1 MTRIKLKYVNAFRDR
16 HGRLRLY
23 FRRPGHKSVVL
34 KGLPGS
40 AEFMAGYET
49 ALSGTMATSPK
60 PIGAGRFNAGTVAAL
75 TIAYFNSVSFGNL
88 TEGAKRQRRGLL
100 ERFAAEHG
108 DKRVAMLERRHIE
121 QMVAAKLN
129 TPSGAVNFLVAVRS
143 LMKFAV
149 DTGVIQSNPAT
160 GVERPKVRTD
170 GHRTWSEDDIAAF
183 ENRHAVG
190 TQARLAFVLLL
201 HTVQRVGDVLRL
213 GRQHIRLE
221 KDGSMSVLIRQEK
234 TGTSLVLP
242 IVPELKAV
250 LDAMPPSKSLT
261 FLTTSNGKPYK
272 TRFFTK
278 RFTKWCEEAGLP
290 KGFVPHGLRKAGC
303 RRLIEHGCSTKE
315 VGVEWA

>member
-88 TEGAKRQRRGLL
+88 TEGAKRQRRDLL

-149 DTGVIQSNPAT
+149 DTAT

-170 GHRTWSEDDIAAF
+170 GHRTWSEDD
-183 ENRHAVG
+183 
-190 TQARLAFVLLL
+190 
-201 HTVQRVGDVLRL
+201 
-213 GRQHIRLE
+213 
-221 KDGSMSVLIRQEK
+221 
-234 TGTSLVLP
+234 
-242 IVPELKAV
+242 
-250 LDAMPPSKSLT
+250 
-261 FLTTSNGKPYK
+261 
-272 TRFFTK
+272 
-278 RFTKWCEEAGLP
+278 
-290 KGFVPHGLRKAGC
+290 
-303 RRLIEHGCSTKE
+303 
-315 VGVEWA
+315 